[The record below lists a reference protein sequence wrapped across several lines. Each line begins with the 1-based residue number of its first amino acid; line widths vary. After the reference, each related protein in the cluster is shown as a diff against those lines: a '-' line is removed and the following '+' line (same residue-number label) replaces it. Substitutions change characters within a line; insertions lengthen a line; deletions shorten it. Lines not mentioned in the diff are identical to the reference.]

1 MANDMIGAAKDL
13 LLRESGPGPA
23 TRKMVEEKVRT
34 DPVTN
39 AIFESA
45 ARTIVNFVPFDMT
58 PFVDQYA
65 GPGDLQAWAKS
76 IMRRAPD
83 FTIGG
88 DYMQRWFIIPRND
101 RMNLYLHR
109 TLRSD
114 DDVMHDHP
122 WDNMSFVID
131 GGYTEHTPNSV
142 IDRKPGDVVSRK
154 ADDVHR
160 LQLWHGR
167 PSVSLF
173 MTGPKVREWGFHCPK
188 GWVHWKDFT
197 GGYHEGRSD
206 KGAGCGEYA

>member
-1 MANDMIGAAKDL
+1 MSGRHTQFNYARDRLDRKLGDAGREAIRHNAEAKAVYDVAVREVQSL
-13 LLRESGPGPA
+13 LPF
-23 TRKMVEEKVRT
+23 
-34 DPVTN
+34 PVWHF
-39 AIFESA
+39 I
-45 ARTIVNFVPFDMT
+45 
-58 PFVDQYA
+58 DQYA
-65 GPGDLQAWAKS
+65 GFEDMREWAES
-76 IMRRAPD
+76 IMREEPH

-114 DDVMHDHP
+114 EDVMHDHP
-122 WDNMSFVID
+122 WDNTSFVID
-131 GGYTEHTPNSV
+131 GGYLEHTPSGTVERQPGEV
-142 IDRKPGDVVSRK
+142 IHRK
-154 ADDVHR
+154 ATDVHR
-160 LQLWHGR
+160 LELIHGR

-197 GGYHEGRSD
+197 GGYHDGRSE

>member
-1 MANDMIGAAKDL
+1 VSNAANYLAHRIGDAGQAAIRTNPEAKAIFDV
-13 LLRESGPGPA
+13 A
-23 TRKMVEEKVRT
+23 TREME
-34 DPVTN
+34 N
-39 AIFESA
+39 LI
-45 ARTIVNFVPFDMT
+45 PFDMT
-58 PFVDQYA
+58 AFVDQYA
-65 GPGDLQAWAKS
+65 GFADMRDWADS
-76 IMRRAPD
+76 IMLRKPD

-122 WDNMSFVID
+122 WDNTSFVID
-131 GGYTEHTPNSV
+131 GGYLEHTPEGTFERQPGQV
-142 IDRKPGDVVSRK
+142 IHRK
-154 ADDVHR
+154 ATDVHR
-160 LQLWHGR
+160 LELIHGL
-167 PSVSLF
+167 PSISLF

-197 GGYHEGRSD
+197 GGYHDGRSE